1 MDQKKQIFAE
11 INDGKLN
18 LNGDEISLQALSDLL
33 QETTV
38 EQIVN
43 DLGNINNS
51 LAKISA
57 LILENDSK
65 IDSEVLKFSF
75 PSYSTVYGIQL
86 LLGAFKKMSS
96 WNSKNLNLQ
105 IPFIHT
111 SISITGA
118 GWILPLTIVQGPAK
132 WLICTD

>member
-1 MDQKKQIFAE
+1 MENTTKQIFAE
-11 INDGKLN
+11 IKDGKLN

-38 EQIVN
+38 AQIVN
-43 DLGNINNS
+43 DLGNINVS

-57 LILENDSK
+57 LILENDNN

-86 LLGAFKKMSS
+86 LLEAFKKM
-96 WNSKNLNLQ
+96 
-105 IPFIHT
+105 
-111 SISITGA
+111 
-118 GWILPLTIVQGPAK
+118 
-132 WLICTD
+132 